1 MFFPLLLIFK
11 IIIYYISNTKMLF
24 SSFLILHL
32 FIRKDLLIITQLKFY
47 SLLKKLLVIFFNL
60 NIDKLINI
68 ND

>member
-11 IIIYYISNTKMLF
+11 IIIYYISNTKILF